1 MKFGKSGDSLEVVLF
16 DILEV
21 LIRTHLDFFA
31 SGFVAN
37 DDAVGMLL
45 ECGDGPGLAHRAFDS
60 SLKCAGFVVA
70 VAEDEYFFGRH
81 HRADAY
87 GEGSCGH
94 RFGIAAE
101 ETAVGDARVR
111 GERLLARA
119 ARERRVGFVEGNVAV
134 GADTAEEEVDAT
146 ALADHV
152 FVVCA
157 FGCEILGVTVE
168 DVDVLLRA
176 VDVVEE
182 VVGHERVVALG
193 MVFGQTHVFVHVE
206 GHHVLEAHTTGL
218 VRLHN
223 GAIHAEGAGAGGKTQ
238 HERFFCRGIGG
249 VNLVDNVVGCPLRQ
263 LFVVGFDDNSHGGGG
278 YYVKKYRLLGRY
290 AEKVRAFCRYVL
302 TKVALFFC
310 FCTSVGSF
318 VLFQSHLSSLF
329 GHFLAVVV
337 AK

>member
-1 MKFGKSGDSLEVVLF
+1 
-16 DILEV
+16 
-21 LIRTHLDFFA
+21 
-31 SGFVAN
+31 
-37 DDAVGMLL
+37 MLL
-45 ECGDGPGLAHRAFDS
+45 ECGDRPGLAHGTFDC
-60 SLKCAGFVVA
+60 SLKCAGFVVP
-70 VAEDEYFFGRH
+70 VAEDEHLFGRH
-81 HRADAY
+81 HSTDAH

-101 ETAVGDARVR
+101 ETAVGDARVG

-119 ARERRVGFVEGNVAV
+119 ARERRVGFVEGNVTV
-134 GADTAEEEVDAT
+134 GADTAEEEVDAA

-193 MVFGQTHVFVHVE
+193 MIFGKTHIFVHIE
-206 GHHVLEAHTTGL
+206 GHHVLEAHATGL
-218 VRLHN
+218 VCLHN
-223 GAIHAEGAGAGGKTQ
+223 GAIHAEGAGTGGKTQ
-238 HERFFCRGIGG
+238 HERFFCRGVSG
-249 VNLVDNVVGCPLRQ
+249 VDLVDNVVGCPLRQ

-278 YYVKKYRLLGRY
+278 CYVKKFRIMGRY

-302 TKVALFFC
+302 TKVVLFSVFVLRWGALFC
-310 FCTSVGSF
+310 FRATYRR
-318 VLFQSHLSSLF
+318 
-329 GHFLAVVV
+329 FLGIFSR
-337 AK
+337 